1 MPHSPQTLPLTLAAH
16 PLSLWPQVLL
26 LPLPVSLSA
35 SPPSPHCHCC
45 SWPTTC
51 TLPVLELSGDDG
63 ETAILCQLQGVVRC
77 ELSVLVVPGEGGL
90 WIPPHH
96 HFEEHTFS
104 LNSSRVSRKLLNQW
118 LWVICYNVDLLWLL
132 CTVTHYPQDILPLN
146 IQSWNDQLYNY
157 FTCLLFLQ
165 NVLKQRIHATSL
177 YFLTSCTVTSPSI

>member
-45 SWPTTC
+45 SGQQLVHST
-51 TLPVLELSGDDG
+51 VLDLSGDDG

-77 ELSVLVVPGEGGL
+77 ELSVLMIPGEGGL

-104 LNSSRVSRKLLNQW
+104 LNSSCVSGKLLNQW
-118 LWVICYNVDLLWLL
+118 ALIICFNADLLSLL
-132 CTVTHYPQDILPLN
+132 CMYTYQQDIHPWH
-146 IQSWNDQLYNY
+146 IQSWKDLYALPAFFFY
-157 FTCLLFLQ
+157 KVF
-165 NVLKQRIHATSL
+165 
-177 YFLTSCTVTSPSI
+177 